1 MAQSVRDKITAK
13 AVEVLNAPAGKPATA
28 FRSRTDALSQVEGQ
42 AKGIVVYPMKESGE
56 TAGRTVS
63 LRTMTLR
70 FETMTAGD
78 APQDQALDEVLVYI
92 TQTLYASQAF
102 LDMTRRITEVG
113 IEWQFE
119 GGELELGFAA
129 VDFEVQYTVQVDDPT
144 IAK

>member
-1 MAQSVRDKITAK
+1 MAQSIRDKIIAK
-13 AVEVLNAPAGKPATA
+13 AVEVLNAPTVKPATA
-28 FRSRTDALSQVEGQ
+28 YRSRTDALSQVEAQ
-42 AKGIVVYPMKESGE
+42 AKGIVVYPMKENGVTE
-56 TAGRTVS
+56 GRTIS
-63 LRTMTLR
+63 MRTMILR
-70 FETMTAGD
+70 FEAMTAGD

-92 TQTLYASQAF
+92 VQTLYASQAF

-129 VDFEVQYTVQVDDPT
+129 VDFEVQYTVQIDDPT